1 MKVFIQFDNNRV
13 RLRSPY
19 HVKIKD
25 LFFSFEGYTYD
36 PDQQVHS
43 FPMEAKEKLMQRI
56 LALNVSIVEV
66 KELGVI
72 PPLPKVATYK
82 INNDTIE
89 VLASFS
95 TQVFTTTFFNNFWD
109 LLFGFI
115 FICCL
120 GS

>member
-1 MKVFIQFDNNRV
+1 MRIFIQLDNNRV

-19 HVKIKD
+19 HVKLKD

-36 PDQQVHS
+36 ADQQLHS
-43 FPMEAKEKLMQRI
+43 FPMEAKERLVESI

-72 PPLPKVATYK
+72 PLLPKLATYK

-89 VLASFS
+89 VLASYS
-95 TQVFTTTFFNNFWD
+95 TKVLMTH
-109 LLFGFI
+109 
-115 FICCL
+115 
-120 GS
+120 